1 LLKAAT
7 LNLGNGFVIECSQH
21 SRYPSAP
28 LIAPKADA
36 SPTSNDMR
44 ITPVALA
51 IFDLDNTLIA
61 GDSDYSWGVFLV
73 EKQLVDAETYRIANE
88 RFYQDYKNGTLD
100 IRAYLEFSL
109 APLTRF
115 TQDELRELHAE
126 FMQQHVEPLM
136 LNKAEALLR
145 QHREQGDHL
154 LIITATNGFI
164 TRPIAKR
171 LGVADILATD
181 PEVIDGRHT
190 GKFVGTPCFQS
201 GKITNLQEWLKHTNH
216 SLTGAYF
223 YSDSINDLPL
233 LELVDKP
240 VAVDPDER
248 LTAIANERNWNIISL
263 RD

>member
-1 LLKAAT
+1 
-7 LNLGNGFVIECSQH
+7 
-21 SRYPSAP
+21 
-28 LIAPKADA
+28 
-36 SPTSNDMR
+36 M
-44 ITPVALA
+44 ALA

-73 EKQLVDAETYRIANE
+73 EKKLVDAEAYRIANE

-100 IRAYLEFSL
+100 IHAYLTFSL

-115 TQDELRELHAE
+115 SQSELRELHAE
-126 FMQQHVEPLM
+126 FMQKHIEPLK
-136 LNKAEALLR
+136 LDKANALL
-145 QHREQGDHL
+145 QKHREQGDYL

-171 LGVADILATD
+171 LGVDDILATD

-190 GKFVGTPCFQS
+190 GGFIGTPCFQA
-201 GKITNLQEWLKHTNH
+201 GKITNLQEWLAHNDH
-216 SLTGAYF
+216 SLAGAYF

-233 LELVDKP
+233 LELVNNP

-248 LTAIANERNWNIISL
+248 LTAVAHERKWNIISL